1 MVIFFSSKFMDH
13 SQKNRK
19 RHDLAF
25 ENFERVKDE
34 WNEDRMKRLDFLN
47 KRLHEKNEG
56 KAYMNNVDEGKFEY
70 HQVFAK

>member
-1 MVIFFSSKFMDH
+1 MK
-13 SQKNRK
+13 KNRK

-47 KRLHEKNEG
+47 KRLHERMKE
-56 KAYMNNVDEGKFEY
+56 K
-70 HQVFAK
+70 HT